1 MRNSRERFLREDQEE
16 NKKPKK
22 TTPNMGLGIAI
33 GISFGLLL
41 KNIPLGL
48 VIGIIF
54 AFIFANKI
62 N

>member
-22 TTPNMGLGIAI
+22 TTPNIGLVIAI